1 MTISQHGVEAVRRVL
16 DGNPAICQGLARGLV
31 NVRALARR
39 IQVNAAPDAS
49 IEALVAAI
57 RRFPIEDAVERDLGF
72 GKLITKLR
80 LKNEIVDVEIRN
92 DPAIPGLL
100 AKFSQRVDTSKGE
113 SLSVASSVDGVVV
126 VTDSANLDKLTEILP
141 RGNIVNISRG
151 LAEVSVTLDESY
163 KKMVGV
169 IARLTAEIA
178 IEHINVRDFIH
189 SAPHIGIVVEER
201 DALRT
206 YRAMERLRNNDL
218 SLSVDP

>member
-1 MTISQHGVEAVRRVL
+1 MTTSQQNSEVVRRVL
-16 DGNPAICQGLARGLV
+16 DGSPAICQGLATGLV

-39 IQVNAAPDAS
+39 IQATAVPDAS

-57 RRFPIEDAVERDLGF
+57 RRFPIEDAVERDRGF
-72 GKLITKLR
+72 GKLIKKLR

-141 RGNIVNISRG
+141 RKNIVSITKN
-151 LAEVSVTLDESY
+151 LAEVSVTMDESY
-163 KKMVGV
+163 KKMIGV
-169 IARLTAEIA
+169 IARLTAELA
-178 IEHINVRDFIH
+178 LERINVRDFIH

-218 SLSVDP
+218 SLWVDP

>member
-1 MTISQHGVEAVRRVL
+1 MTDSQHNVEAVRRVL
-16 DGNPAICQGLARGLV
+16 DASPAIREGLAGGLV

-39 IQVNAAPDAS
+39 IQVTSAPRAS

-57 RRFPIEDAVERDLGF
+57 RRFPLEGAVERDRAIGE
-72 GKLITKLR
+72 LITKLR

-126 VTDSANLDKLTEILP
+126 VTDSANLDSLIEVLP
-141 RGNIVNISRG
+141 RRNVTNITRN
-151 LAEVSVTLDESY
+151 LAEVSVTLDQSY

-169 IARLTAEIA
+169 IARLTTEIA
-178 IEHINVRDFIH
+178 LERINIRDFIH

-206 YRAMERLRNNDL
+206 YRAMERLRNKDL
-218 SLSVDP
+218 SPSAEP